1 MKAVIQRVSQAEVRI
16 EDEPKGKI
24 GIGFMVLLGI
34 EQADTDED
42 IEWLAS
48 KIVGLRVMSDA
59 EGKMNLDL
67 ANVGGNILLISQFTL
82 YASTKKGNRPSFTEA
97 AKPETAIPLY
107 RKMVNKLSEKLGK
120 PIETGEF
127 GADMKVSLTNDGP
140 VTIIKKTVDQWIRT
154 TGVRYYSELTN
165 MAILTEEVGE
175 VARLMA
181 RIYGEQS
188 FKESDKDHDLGDEMA
203 DVLFVLI
210 CLANQTG
217 IDLTEALR
225 KNLEKKTKRDAQR
238 HQDNQ
243 KLK

>member
-140 VTIIKKTVDQWIRT
+140 VTII
-154 TGVRYYSELTN
+154 
-165 MAILTEEVGE
+165 
-175 VARLMA
+175 
-181 RIYGEQS
+181 
-188 FKESDKDHDLGDEMA
+188 
-203 DVLFVLI
+203 
-210 CLANQTG
+210 
-217 IDLTEALR
+217 IDS
-225 KNLEKKTKRDAQR
+225 KNRQ
-238 HQDNQ
+238 
-243 KLK
+243 